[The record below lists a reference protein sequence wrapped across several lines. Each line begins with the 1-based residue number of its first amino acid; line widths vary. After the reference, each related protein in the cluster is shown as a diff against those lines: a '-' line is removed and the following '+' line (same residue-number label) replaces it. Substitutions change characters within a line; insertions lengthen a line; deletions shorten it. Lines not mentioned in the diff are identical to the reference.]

1 MLRRYHDETCAAFYH
16 GVLIQGHGL
25 GAPVKLQQDAIVL
38 RPACSEDVAALLA
51 LEAQFPGDRMTAR
64 QFRRHLQSASARM
77 QVAQSGDALV
87 GASLLFFRTGSD
99 SARLYSL
106 IVASSARGRGLGAQL
121 LRDAEQAARDRDC
134 QWLRLEVRTDNTAA
148 IALYQR
154 AGYRVVGQRPGYYD
168 DGAAALRM
176 QRAL

>member
-1 MLRRYHDETCAAFYH
+1 MKPQCCDIA
-16 GVLIQGHGL
+16 
-25 GAPVKLQQDAIVL
+25 L
-38 RPACSEDVAALLA
+38 RPAHAEDLPALLA

-64 QFRRHLQSASARM
+64 QFRRHLHSASARF
-77 QVAQSGDALV
+77 QVAQQGVAV
-87 GASLLFFRTGSD
+87 IGASLLFFRSGSD

-106 IVASSARGRGLGAQL
+106 IVAASARAQGIGARL
-121 LRDAEQAARDRDC
+121 LADAEQAARDRDC